1 MRNYYTALLA
11 ISSFSCSFALHDFS
25 AFTVSSV
32 GTQQMKHT
40 MSNFSRIGS
49 PAKVRTL
56 PPLFSVDPS
65 RLSMD
70 ELRAIAEESGYDTN
84 GMERDALEMIVSG
97 FTRPRKK
104 PYSDSSEM
112 FQASPLSSPMNNQ
125 DPYRQS
131 YSDSS
136 RSSNGYSDQ
145 YAGRMSQNYST
156 GNNGNQDIY
165 GQSYSDGNSG
175 YKDQYADRRSQDIY
189 NQSYTDGSMSSPGN
203 SGQYSGRSAQG
214 YYGDNTNDSNFRG
227 ATQRLSNGRSSS
239 LDNSAAAVVSN
250 PAESR
255 LSGADVQSYAA
266 NTSVGPTRINA
277 SPDNPVSTRAQK
289 IITPPPSETSTSVQG
304 NTNPMGWSPGGSTST
319 STPKPPSE
327 TSTPVQG
334 NTNPMGWSPG
344 SSSANS
350 SSPTPDTKDQIKAK
364 EAEAKAKAEF
374 LAKAKAAADAEAK
387 KAQDAAIAK
396 AKADAEAKAKAD
408 AEAKVKA
415 AFKADAEAKA
425 KVEAEKRAV
434 IAAAQNAPK
443 VDQTPPPPPSTSYN
457 SARNSISQSF
467 TRDTASDVEK
477 TLFSSSTVKD
487 SDQSVVSGLGSFFS
501 TNNDSEREG
510 VSAFNLG
517 SLFSGI
523 VGGDGKSSSFDP
535 RSLFQSNVF
544 SNEKKNYEVSQM
556 TSFPVSAGGPLST
569 KEQNGKLR
577 AGFWFNDDAK
587 KAALVGFLTG
597 PIAVSP
603 FAYIHDLMYPGDFV
617 LNAFS
622 QFEFDCLAGGIAGA
636 AFNVLYRCFVKED
649 KDDTLTNGV
658 IVASA
663 LARSFSKVQVTYYCD
678 NLICGDPL
686 TVLDWSMLSQFA
698 LGMTESVA
706 LFGAAGL
713 ALEFCCDRGLIPRAN
728 LFK

>member
-1 MRNYYTALLA
+1 M
-11 ISSFSCSFALHDFS
+11 
-25 AFTVSSV
+25 
-32 GTQQMKHT
+32 GW
-40 MSNFSRIGS
+40 
-49 PAKVRTL
+49 
-56 PPLFSVDPS
+56 
-65 RLSMD
+65 
-70 ELRAIAEESGYDTN
+70 
-84 GMERDALEMIVSG
+84 
-97 FTRPRKK
+97 
-104 PYSDSSEM
+104 
-112 FQASPLSSPMNNQ
+112 
-125 DPYRQS
+125 
-131 YSDSS
+131 
-136 RSSNGYSDQ
+136 
-145 YAGRMSQNYST
+145 
-156 GNNGNQDIY
+156 
-165 GQSYSDGNSG
+165 
-175 YKDQYADRRSQDIY
+175 
-189 NQSYTDGSMSSPGN
+189 SPGG
-203 SGQYSGRSAQG
+203 S
-214 YYGDNTNDSNFRG
+214 
-227 ATQRLSNGRSSS
+227 
-239 LDNSAAAVVSN
+239 
-250 PAESR
+250 
-255 LSGADVQSYAA
+255 
-266 NTSVGPTRINA
+266 TST
-277 SPDNPVSTRAQK
+277 STPK
-289 IITPPPSETSTSVQG
+289 PPSEPSKSVQG

-319 STPKPPSE
+319 SAPKPPSE
-327 TSTPVQG
+327 PSKPVQGNTNPMGWSPGGSTSTSAPKPPSQPSKPVQG

-344 SSSANS
+344 SSSTNS
-350 SSPTPDTKDQIKAK
+350 STPTPDTQDQIKAK

-374 LAKAKAAADAEAK
+374 LAKAKAAADAEAKKAQDAALKAKAAADAKSMADAEAK

-434 IAAAQNAPK
+434 IAAAENALK
-443 VDQTPPPPPSTSYN
+443 VDKTPPPPPSTSYS
-457 SARNSISQSF
+457 SAPDSTSQSF
-467 TRDTASDVEK
+467 SRDTESDVER
-477 TLFSSSTVKD
+477 TLFSSSTLKD

-510 VSAFNLG
+510 LSAFNLG
-517 SLFSGI
+517 SLFSG
-523 VGGDGKSSSFDP
+523 VTGNDGKSSPFDP

-544 SNEKKNYEVSQM
+544 SNEKKNDGVSQM
-556 TSFPVSAGGPLST
+556 ASSFPVSAGGPLST

-686 TVLDWSMLSQFA
+686 TVLDWRMLSQFA

>member
-1 MRNYYTALLA
+1 
-11 ISSFSCSFALHDFS
+11 
-25 AFTVSSV
+25 
-32 GTQQMKHT
+32 
-40 MSNFSRIGS
+40 
-49 PAKVRTL
+49 
-56 PPLFSVDPS
+56 
-65 RLSMD
+65 
-70 ELRAIAEESGYDTN
+70 
-84 GMERDALEMIVSG
+84 
-97 FTRPRKK
+97 
-104 PYSDSSEM
+104 
-112 FQASPLSSPMNNQ
+112 
-125 DPYRQS
+125 
-131 YSDSS
+131 
-136 RSSNGYSDQ
+136 
-145 YAGRMSQNYST
+145 
-156 GNNGNQDIY
+156 
-165 GQSYSDGNSG
+165 
-175 YKDQYADRRSQDIY
+175 
-189 NQSYTDGSMSSPGN
+189 
-203 SGQYSGRSAQG
+203 
-214 YYGDNTNDSNFRG
+214 
-227 ATQRLSNGRSSS
+227 
-239 LDNSAAAVVSN
+239 
-250 PAESR
+250 
-255 LSGADVQSYAA
+255 
-266 NTSVGPTRINA
+266 
-277 SPDNPVSTRAQK
+277 
-289 IITPPPSETSTSVQG
+289 
-304 NTNPMGWSPGGSTST
+304 
-319 STPKPPSE
+319 
-327 TSTPVQG
+327 
-334 NTNPMGWSPG
+334 MGWSPG